1 MRTDYGRFNV
11 FQLVRLLRWKPRVA
25 NAHGKRPPL
34 AVWRMDDRVR
44 FRGDLSAAF
53 PGREVTGLVWRE
65 PADRGVAGHAARQHD
80 LPARIDLA
88 TPNYCVAGELGPLP
102 EPYTEWV
109 RDQQRGGS
117 PAFAAFLDL
126 FNHRMNVLRHNL
138 KGRQEIAVNHLY
150 PSETRYAQY
159 LGALMGVGLPELAQ
173 QLPLPQRAWLG
184 LAGLMANCRRT
195 GSTVEHVLS
204 LYLGVPVRLTQMVG
218 AWRKLEDGDRQ
229 LLGRRG
235 NRLGQT
241 SLLGSKVWDQQ
252 ARVRLTIDPLPYAR
266 VAELLPGASIAPTH
280 RVGEHPTPDAEA
292 RQRGQGAGHAAF
304 AALVAFLLDRRFDA
318 EVVLQVADD
327 AVPPRPIVS
336 GGGPGAGLRLSHTA
350 WLPTRREQQR
360 AGTAGAGRLGR
371 DARLLGPSSLRP
383 PREVRFLLPA
393 FGAAA

>member
-11 FQLVRLLRWKPRVA
+11 FQLVRLLRWKPRA
-25 NAHGKRPPL
+25 HDAHGRRLPL
-34 AVWRMDDRVR
+34 AVYRMDDRVR

-53 PGREVTGLVWRE
+53 PGREVTGLQPR
-65 PADRGVAGHAARQHD
+65 PPHTAAPERRHGA
-80 LPARIDLA
+80 PERIDLA
-88 TPNYCVAGELGPLP
+88 TANYCVAGELGPLP

-109 RDQQRGGS
+109 RDQQRAGS

-173 QLPLPQRAWLG
+173 QLPLPARAWLG

-195 GSTVEHVLS
+195 GATVEHVLGQ
-204 LYLGVPVRLTQMVG
+204 YLGVPVRLTQMVG

-241 SLLGSKVWDQQ
+241 CLLGGRVWDQQ
-252 ARVRLTIDPLPYAR
+252 ARVRLTVDPLPYAR
-266 VAELLPGASIAPTH
+266 VAELLPGASLAPS
-280 RVGEHPTPDAEA
+280 HPPRDPAEAA
-292 RQRGQGAGHAAF
+292 RQRGEGAGHGAF
-304 AALVAFLLDRRFDA
+304 VALVAFLLDRRFDV
-318 EVVLQVADD
+318 EVVFQVLDD
-327 AVPPRPIVS
+327 SIPPRPL
-336 GGGPGAGLRLSHTA
+336 GAGGMRLSRSA
-350 WLPTRREQQR
+350 WLPTHREQLQR
-360 AGTAGAGRLGR
+360 AAGQRRLGT
-371 DARLLGPSSLRP
+371 DAWLSAPRA
-383 PREVRFLLPA
+383 PREVRVLLPA
-393 FGAAA
+393 FGVAS